1 MKLKDLNII
10 LNKSV
15 DKDSVNYFITDE
27 AGNILVNIETGKLVG
42 KRVLLMSESL
52 KACGFK
58 VEYIE
63 K

>member
-1 MKLKDLNII
+1 MKIKGLNLI

-15 DKDSVNYFITDE
+15 HKDSINYFITDE
-27 AGNILVNIETGKLVG
+27 EGNILMNIETGKLVG
-42 KRVLLMSESL
+42 KRVLLMTESL